1 MAGNTG
7 YGIYKEWLPE
17 DHLIDVK
24 QVPELRRLSL
34 SKVGPSTACTLWQ
47 YAPRKA
53 FMIIKSS
60 QHTFEMVGC
69 CPAGNWPE
77 EACVG
82 TMLVQWIWA

>member
-34 SKVGPSTACTLWQ
+34 TKVRPPQQGILGVHP
-47 YAPRKA
+47 
-53 FMIIKSS
+53 
-60 QHTFEMVGC
+60 
-69 CPAGNWPE
+69 
-77 EACVG
+77 
-82 TMLVQWIWA
+82 